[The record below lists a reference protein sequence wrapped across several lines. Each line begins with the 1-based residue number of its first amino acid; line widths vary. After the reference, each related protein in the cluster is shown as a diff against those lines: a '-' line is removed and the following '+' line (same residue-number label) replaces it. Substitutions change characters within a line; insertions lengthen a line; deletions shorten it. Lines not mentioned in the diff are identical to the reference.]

1 MLIVTALCTALASWI
16 GSLHGG
22 NQATNYAKSKNL
34 AAEGISAYNSGVQ
47 QLTTDMGL
55 WNDITDMQLEF
66 LFVQD
71 NGDDEKVEETAY
83 ILLYKIQD
91 NLSDDMAARIDW
103 NLDLSDAE
111 YSDPVE
117 TISTWLNQDNAMV
130 SPFSNEEFI
139 DSYFETANE
148 AVRFKSKSAMAFSF
162 PMVILLVFTV
172 LELNF
177 YSNSPFYSS
186 SPYFLTGAFI
196 FGLFL
201 CGDGAYEIR
210 QSVYLKRKEAD
221 QEYKLQLLNREL
233 SEQQKYQNAVVAQEE
248 NLRRMRHDY
257 RHPLTVL
264 KAYAEQKDGDGFL
277 KYIDNL
283 LLVTHPTEVLTS
295 YCSNMPLNAV
305 ISYYSALAE
314 KQDVDVDIEVS
325 LPDTLSLDFEK
336 ELRVII
342 GNLLENAN
350 EIIRRIEK

>member
-1 MLIVTALCTALASWI
+1 MLGVTALCTAWASWI

-148 AVRFKSKSAMAFSF
+148 AVRFKSKSAMTFSF

-221 QEYKLQLLNREL
+221 QEYELQLLNREL

-283 LLVTHPTEVLTS
+283 LLVTHPTKVLTS

-336 ELRVII
+336 ELSVII